1 MADERLTLRFH
12 GNDWDKFDMQIS
24 WVDADG
30 FSMLADTTSE
40 SLTEDQLKV
49 VAAIAGPLV
58 ALKADWMAKQ
68 VIVTKFRDSLNLIV
82 IAEKE
87 KNGQVATKVF
97 TENDLEELRITD
109 EASIALFDGIVAS
122 VRTEETTEETADAEE
137 VSE

>member
-122 VRTEETTEETADAEE
+122 VRTEETTEETADTEE

>member
-1 MADERLTLRFH
+1 
-12 GNDWDKFDMQIS
+12 
-24 WVDADG
+24 
-30 FSMLADTTSE
+30 
-40 SLTEDQLKV
+40 
-49 VAAIAGPLV
+49 
-58 ALKADWMAKQ
+58 
-68 VIVTKFRDSLNLIV
+68 VTKFRDSLNLLV

-122 VRTEETTEETADAEE
+122 VRTEETTEETADTEE

>member
-49 VAAIAGPLV
+49 VATIAGPLV

-109 EASIALFDGIVAS
+109 GIVAS
-122 VRTEETTEETADAEE
+122 VRTEETTEETADTEE

>member
-87 KNGQVATKVF
+87 KNGQVATKLF

-122 VRTEETTEETADAEE
+122 VRTEETTEETADTEE

>member
-122 VRTEETTEETADAEE
+122 VRTEETTDAE
-137 VSE
+137 